1 MKNPPRVIQVDV
13 KPYDEEQEGL
23 LRGYSKDV
31 SRALDRMIA
40 SPTAI
45 PVSEFLTYYLLH
57 RKGRKGYRS
66 LAEIQKRTAAAKGSL
81 DQIVDYEHG
90 SIYVAE
96 GDYGLPKD
104 VTEHIGEAIG
114 ISVVSSIYGLTGAD
128 WEPIDV
134 PVVDG
139 VPARAM
145 VFEVAATAT
154 QIVQVET
161 KGSAVRTNVLKP
173 SAISKHK
180 ASIEGK
186 KVDYLGNRV
195 TF

>member
-13 KPYDEEQEGL
+13 KPYDEEQERL
-23 LRGYSKDV
+23 LRSYSDEV
-31 SRALDRMIA
+31 SRALDRMLI

-66 LAEIQKRTAAAKGSL
+66 LLEIQTRTAAAKASL
-81 DQIVDYEHG
+81 DQIVDYEGG

-139 VPARAM
+139 VLARAM
-145 VFEVAATAT
+145 DFEIAATAT

-161 KGSAVRTNVLKP
+161 KGSAVKTNVLKS
-173 SAISKHK
+173 SAIPW
-180 ASIEGK
+180 
-186 KVDYLGNRV
+186 
-195 TF
+195 